1 MENNHL
7 VLVVDDEPGL
17 RDVLEMRVESWGFR
31 VCTASDADEAVRVA
45 RERRPDIVLT
55 DVVLPGRSGVDLLKS
70 LRALQ
75 PTVPV
80 ILMTAHGSIDL
91 AVEAIK
97 AGAQDFLT
105 KPLDYGQLKALLEFE
120 RSDLKLRAE
129 ARALQSDLDA
139 EAGLGPW
146 LRGGDRMQETF
157 DLLKLVASKDATAL
171 ITGESGTGKE
181 VVARTIHELSDRRS
195 RPFVAVNAAAM
206 PESLIESEL
215 FGHEKGAFT
224 GAVGMRQGV
233 FELASGGTLLLDEIS
248 EMPIALQPK
257 LLRVLE
263 ERTVR
268 RVGGSSTIDL
278 DVRVLAATNRDPQAA
293 IADGRLRQDLY
304 YRLGVFTLHLP
315 PLRDRLEEIPL
326 LVQHFL
332 RQFNEKHGTTVEG
345 ITDAAR
351 ERMEQYA
358 WPGNVRELRN
368 VMERCTIVAGSG
380 WIDAPHLPPYLKG
393 EEGPSDRRVVLPV
406 GITAAEAEK
415 RLILKTLELSGNNK
429 AEAAR
434 RLDIDVKTLR
444 NKLKAWGES
453 GGDSGEH

>member
-1 MENNHL
+1 
-7 VLVVDDEPGL
+7 
-17 RDVLEMRVESWGFR
+17 
-31 VCTASDADEAVRVA
+31 
-45 RERRPDIVLT
+45 
-55 DVVLPGRSGVDLLKS
+55 
-70 LRALQ
+70 
-75 PTVPV
+75 
-80 ILMTAHGSIDL
+80 
-91 AVEAIK
+91 
-97 AGAQDFLT
+97 
-105 KPLDYGQLKALLEFE
+105 
-120 RSDLKLRAE
+120 
-129 ARALQSDLDA
+129 
-139 EAGLGPW
+139 
-146 LRGGDRMQETF
+146 
-157 DLLKLVASKDATAL
+157 
-171 ITGESGTGKE
+171 
-181 VVARTIHELSDRRS
+181 
-195 RPFVAVNAAAM
+195 M

-224 GAVGMRQGV
+224 GAVSTRMGC

-248 EMPIALQPK
+248 EMPVTLQPK

-263 ERTVR
+263 ERSLR
-268 RVGGSSTIDL
+268 RVGGSNEINL
-278 DVRVLAATNRDPQAA
+278 DVRVLAATNRDPQTA

-304 YRLGVFTLHLP
+304 YRLGVFTIPLP

-326 LVQHFL
+326 LTHHFL
-332 RQFNEKHGTTVEG
+332 RQFNDKHGTAVEG

-358 WPGNVRELRN
+358 WPGNVRELKN
-368 VMERCTIVAGSG
+368 VIERCTIVVGTG

-415 RLILKTLELSGNNK
+415 RLILKTLALSGNNK

-453 GGDSGEH
+453 

>member
-1 MENNHL
+1 
-7 VLVVDDEPGL
+7 
-17 RDVLEMRVESWGFR
+17 MRVESWGFR
-31 VCTASDADEAVRVA
+31 VCTASDAEEAVRVA
-45 RERRPDIVLT
+45 RERQPDIVLT
-55 DVVLPGRSGVDLLKS
+55 DVVLPGRSGVELLHA
-70 LRALQ
+70 LHALQ
-75 PTVPV
+75 PTLPV

-105 KPLDYGQLKALLEFE
+105 KPLNYGQLKALLEAG
-120 RSDLKLRAE
+120 RSDLRRRAE
-129 ARALQSDLDA
+129 ARALASTLDTNG
-139 EAGLGPW
+139 GLGPW
-146 LRGGDRMQETF
+146 LRGGDRMAEVF
-157 DLLKLVASKDATAL
+157 SLVKLVASKDATVL

-181 VVARTIHELSDRRS
+181 VVARTIHELSDRR
-195 RPFVAVNAAAM
+195 RGPFVAVNAAAM

-224 GAVGMRQGV
+224 GAVSQRQGV

-248 EMPIALQPK
+248 EMPVALQPK

-263 ERTVR
+263 ERTLR
-268 RVGGSSTIDL
+268 RVGGSAEIGL
-278 DVRVLAATNRDPQAA
+278 NVRVLAATNRDPQNA

-304 YRLGVFTLHLP
+304 YRLGVFTIPLP
-315 PLRDRLEEIPL
+315 PLRERLEEIPL
-326 LVQHFL
+326 LTQYFL
-332 RQFNEKHGTTVEG
+332 RQFNEKHGTSVEG

-358 WPGNVRELRN
+358 WPGNVRELKN
-368 VMERCTIVAGSG
+368 VVERCTIVVGVG
-380 WIDAPHLPPYLKG
+380 WIDAPDLPPYLKG

-444 NKLKAWGES
+444 NKLKAWGEP
-453 GGDSGEH
+453 

>member
-1 MENNHL
+1 MENTGHL
-7 VLVVDDEPGL
+7 ILVVDDEPAL

-31 VCTASDADEAVRVA
+31 VCTAADADEAERVA
-45 RERRPDIVLT
+45 RERRPDIVVT
-55 DVVLPGRSGVDLLKS
+55 DVLLPGRSGVELLKA
-70 LRALQ
+70 LRELQ
-75 PTVPV
+75 PTLPV

-105 KPLDYGQLKALLEFE
+105 KPLNYGQLKALLEVS
-120 RSDLKLRAE
+120 RSNLEWRAQ
-129 ARALQSDLDA
+129 ARELVSHL
-139 EAGLGPW
+139 EENSGLGPW
-146 LRGGDRMQETF
+146 LRGGSRMAEVF
-157 DLLKLVASKDATAL
+157 DLVKLVASKDATAL

-181 VVARTIHELSDRRS
+181 VVARTIHELSDRRKG
-195 RPFVAVNAAAM
+195 PFVAVNAAAM

-224 GAVGMRQGV
+224 GAAATRAGC
-233 FELASGGTLLLDEIS
+233 FEMASGGTLLLDEIA

-263 ERTVR
+263 ERSLR
-268 RVGGSSTIDL
+268 RLGGSNEVKL
-278 DVRVLAATNRDPQAA
+278 DVRVLAATNRDPQQS
-293 IADGRLRQDLY
+293 IADGRLRQDLF
-304 YRLGVFTLHLP
+304 YRLGVFAIELP

-326 LVQHFL
+326 LTQHFL
-332 RQFNEKHGTTVEG
+332 RLFNVKHGTSVEG
-345 ITDAAR
+345 ITEAAR

-358 WPGNVRELRN
+358 WPGNVRELSN
-368 VMERCTIVAGSG
+368 VIERCAIVVGSG
-380 WIDAPHLPPYLKG
+380 WIDAVHLPPYLKG
-393 EEGPSDRRVVLPV
+393 EEGPSERRVVLPF

-415 RLILKTLELSGNNK
+415 RLILKTLELSGHNK

-444 NKLKAWGES
+444 NKLKSWGVP
-453 GGDSGEH
+453 